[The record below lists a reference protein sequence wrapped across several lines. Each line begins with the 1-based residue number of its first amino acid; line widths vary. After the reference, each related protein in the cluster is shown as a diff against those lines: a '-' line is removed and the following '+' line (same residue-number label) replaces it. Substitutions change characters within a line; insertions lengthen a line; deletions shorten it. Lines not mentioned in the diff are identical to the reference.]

1 MRRGRIAIA
10 SEHAGLR
17 LKQMLM
23 EALANDGHDASD
35 IGAGFAISAAYPLIA
50 EALAIAV
57 AGGSYRQGILVCG
70 TGIGM
75 SIAANKIP
83 GVRAALC
90 TDIFMA
96 RMARLHNDANI
107 LCLGAWLSGERIAL
121 EIAREFLATSHEGG
135 RHIPR
140 LEALSQVESSHM
152 RQPEPLAIMPEAPA
166 KAAEWH

>member
-1 MRRGRIAIA
+1 MKRDRIAIA

-17 LKQMLM
+17 LKQALM
-23 EALANDGHDASD
+23 ESLAGEGRAADD
-35 IGAGFAISAAYPLIA
+35 IGAGFAASAAYPLIA
-50 EALAIAV
+50 EALAVAV
-57 AGGSYRQGILVCG
+57 ANGSCRKGILICG

-75 SIAANKIP
+75 SIAANKVH
-83 GVRAALC
+83 GARAALC

-107 LCLGAWLSGERIAL
+107 LCLGAWLSGERLAL

-140 LEALSQVESSHM
+140 LEALSQVESGHM
-152 RQPEPLAIMPEAPA
+152 R
-166 KAAEWH
+166 